1 MNLEQTLVALKEA
14 FTGKSA
20 EAEASATELASA
32 KEALAA
38 ATAENATFAALVE
51 SVKADKV
58 ALEAKVA
65 SLEAEL
71 AKATDLAKVA
81 LEAQKAA
88 EAKVESA
95 GKKAAAIAASVGV
108 DAVEVTPAET
118 SASAK
123 TNQEIADQ
131 WVALKKDDPK
141 AASEFYTKNRSA
153 ILAAAGLR

>member
-20 EAEASATELASA
+20 EAEANAKSLADAQASITNLE
-32 KEALAA
+32 EANKVALG
-38 ATAENATFAALVE
+38 LVE
-51 SVKADKV
+51 SLTSDKS

-71 AKATDLAKVA
+71 TKAAEVAKAA

-88 EAKVESA
+88 EDKIETA

-108 DAVEVTPAET
+108 DAVEVSPVET
-118 SASAK
+118 GPSAK
-123 TNQEIADQ
+123 SNEDIAAEWAVLRQ
-131 WVALKKDDPK
+131 KDPK
-141 AASEFYTKNRSA
+141 SASEFYTKHRSA
-153 ILAAAGLR
+153 IIAAAGLR